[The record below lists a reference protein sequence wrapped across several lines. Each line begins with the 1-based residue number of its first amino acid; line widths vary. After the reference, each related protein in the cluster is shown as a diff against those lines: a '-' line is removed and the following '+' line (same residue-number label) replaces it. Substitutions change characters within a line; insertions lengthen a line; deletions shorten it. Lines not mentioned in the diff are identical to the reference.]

1 MENALANLHI
11 DDVKQFGDF
20 VGSFVAYDAKSIAN
34 GVSSYINFRVRVDV
48 WHLLKRRKKIVLSQ
62 SKQVNANKIVLRELG
77 RQLSRSEFRRIGSGD
92 IQIPDFMDRMNLNLG
107 INLAGNSIREGM
119 DIGLGRM
126 DTS

>member
-34 GVSSYINFRVRVDV
+34 GVSSYINFRVREDV

-62 SKQVNANKIVLRELG
+62 SKQVI
-77 RQLSRSEFRRIGSGD
+77 RSGKGWISGWAEW
-92 IQIPDFMDRMNLNLG
+92 IP
-107 INLAGNSIREGM
+107 AE
-119 DIGLGRM
+119 
-126 DTS
+126 